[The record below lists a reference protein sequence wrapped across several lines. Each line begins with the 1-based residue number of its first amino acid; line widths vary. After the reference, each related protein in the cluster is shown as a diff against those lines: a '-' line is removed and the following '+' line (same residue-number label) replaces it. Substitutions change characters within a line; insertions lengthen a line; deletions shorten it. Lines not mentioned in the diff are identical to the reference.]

1 MGRIYDQTSRDSN
14 SESGEHSACIVT
26 DVFRPP
32 RSNERLLVLP
42 MVRNHP
48 ELSAPCR
55 SFKLV
60 HLCLESDWDVT
71 DHLKVLLFQLFHK
84 MV

>member
-14 SESGEHSACIVT
+14 SESGEYSAFIVT
-26 DVFRPP
+26 DVFWPP

-42 MVRNHP
+42 MVRNHA
-48 ELSAPCR
+48 ELSAPYQ
-55 SFKLV
+55 SFQLV
-60 HLCLESDWDVT
+60 YLCLESDWDVT
-71 DHLKVLLFQLFHK
+71 DHLKRLWFQLFHK